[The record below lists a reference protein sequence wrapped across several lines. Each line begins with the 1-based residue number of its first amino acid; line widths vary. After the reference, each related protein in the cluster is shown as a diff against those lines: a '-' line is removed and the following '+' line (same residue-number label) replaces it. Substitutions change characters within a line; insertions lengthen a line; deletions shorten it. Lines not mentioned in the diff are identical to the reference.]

1 MCEVGVFVRDL
12 GSILQSSREA
22 VAGVSAVSWMYRFE
36 WGLESVRVCE
46 LVPTPTLLGPE
57 LKQPPRAVR
66 EVSPP

>member
-36 WGLESVRVCE
+36 WGLESV
-46 LVPTPTLLGPE
+46 
-57 LKQPPRAVR
+57 
-66 EVSPP
+66 